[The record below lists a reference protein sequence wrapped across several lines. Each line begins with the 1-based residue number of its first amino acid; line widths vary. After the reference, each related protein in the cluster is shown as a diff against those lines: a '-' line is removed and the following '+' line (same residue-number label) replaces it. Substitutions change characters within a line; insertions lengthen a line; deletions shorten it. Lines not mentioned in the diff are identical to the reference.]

1 METGTNNVP
10 IESQIFRCDN
20 LSLAIA
26 LSAMGCKF
34 AQSDGRTLAGLNQY
48 TLGFIRGQLDP
59 KTGEPR
65 AKGLTHEDAIRLI
78 WKQGIPG
85 NVIYFFERC
94 EVLTAFCLG
103 WDEQGQ
109 TGVGDEVPIATEAK
123 DAGRIA
129 RRLAQT
135 RAEFI
140 GDKYTTAL
148 WRRRDEDGNLFI
160 PAIAHNVGTTSTEPT
175 GDKSTRTTIRGAS
188 LRAVKI

>member
-1 METGTNNVP
+1 M
-10 IESQIFRCDN
+10 
-20 LSLAIA
+20 
-26 LSAMGCKF
+26 
-34 AQSDGRTLAGLNQY
+34 AGLNQY

-160 PAIAHNVGTTSTEPT
+160 PAIAHNIGTSSTEAT
-175 GDKSTRTTIRGAS
+175 GDKSSRTTIRGAS